1 MTRLITKI
9 DNMESII
16 RLDRDSKMK
25 KPDKKTRRI
34 SLRFLAFSLSLLI
47 SILAV
52 IGQANAAAITLGTA
66 TNYGLLVGAGQT
78 ATLAGS
84 VAVTGN
90 VGIGQNSTLNLSGI
104 NVIAGTMYE
113 GSGVTTN
120 NSGFTWATG
129 GTVTQSM
136 STAISDANNASIAA
150 AALTATAGLTGQGSA
165 ISLTNS
171 SLTIKALSNLSE
183 NVLTISSLSLLNGTL
198 TFDDNGFT
206 GAKFIINVTGGFS
219 VGSSGLGKSIIQGIN
234 GATAADIIFNIEGT
248 GSTVSLTGSSSNS
261 IIGTVL
267 APSRNVTVGGGGTL
281 TGALMAGINNAG
293 KSYTLQSSTGGFNIT
308 DYAYKPGQSS
318 GGGRAPEPSTILLFG
333 TQMVALAAM
342 RRRRPR

>member
-1 MTRLITKI
+1 
-9 DNMESII
+9 
-16 RLDRDSKMK
+16 MK
-25 KPDKKTRRI
+25 NKYGKDANFL
-34 SLRFLAFSLSLLI
+34 LRFLTFSLSLI
-47 SILAV
+47 VSFLAV
-52 IGQANAAAITLGTA
+52 VGPANAAALTLGTA
-66 TNYGLLVGAGQT
+66 TNYGLLVGTGQT

-84 VAVTGN
+84 VDVTGN

-104 NVIAGTMYE
+104 NVIAGTVYE
-113 GSGVTTN
+113 GSGVSTN
-120 NSGFTWATG
+120 NGLGLTWATG

-136 STAISDANNASIAA
+136 STAVSDANNASIAA
-150 AALTATAGLTGQGSA
+150 AALTATAGLTSQGSA

-198 TFDDNGFT
+198 TFDDNGYT

-219 VGSSGLGKSIIQGIN
+219 VASSGLGKSIIQGIN

-261 IIGTVL
+261 VIGTVL
-267 APSRNVTVGGGGTL
+267 APSRNVTVGGGGSL
-281 TGALMAGINNAG
+281 TGSLIAGVNNAG
-293 KSYTLQSSTGGFNIT
+293 KAYTLQSTSGGFNIT

-318 GGGRAPEPSTILLFG
+318 GGGSTPEPSTILLFG
-333 TQMVALAAM
+333 TQILALAAL
-342 RRRRPR
+342 RRRRRR

>member
-1 MTRLITKI
+1 
-9 DNMESII
+9 MEESPGK
-16 RLDRDSKMK
+16 RS
-25 KPDKKTRRI
+25 RI
-34 SLRFLAFSLSLLI
+34 PLRIGAFLLSTLVAY
-47 SILAV
+47 LAAT
-52 IGQANAAAITLGTA
+52 GAADAAAITLGTA
-66 TNYGLLVGAGQT
+66 TDYGLLVGTGQT
-78 ATLAGS
+78 ATLAGN
-84 VAVTGN
+84 VAITGN

-120 NSGFTWATG
+120 NGLGFTWATG

-136 STAISDANNASIAA
+136 SAAISDAYNASAAA
-150 AALTATAGLTGQGSA
+150 AALTATAGLAGQGSA
-165 ISLTNS
+165 IALTNS

-234 GATAADIIFNIEGT
+234 GASAADIIFNIEGT

-261 IIGTVL
+261 MIGTVL
-267 APSRNVTVGGGGTL
+267 APSRNVTVGGGGSL
-281 TGALMAGINNAG
+281 AGSLIAGVNNVG
-293 KSYTLQSSTGGFNIT
+293 KSYTLQSSSGGFNIT

-318 GGGRAPEPSTILLFG
+318 GGGGGRAPEPSTILLFG
-333 TQMVALAAM
+333 TQVVALAAF
-342 RRRRPR
+342 RRRRRR

>member
-1 MTRLITKI
+1 
-9 DNMESII
+9 
-16 RLDRDSKMK
+16 
-25 KPDKKTRRI
+25 
-34 SLRFLAFSLSLLI
+34 
-47 SILAV
+47 
-52 IGQANAAAITLGTA
+52 
-66 TNYGLLVGAGQT
+66 
-78 ATLAGS
+78 
-84 VAVTGN
+84 
-90 VGIGQNSTLNLSGI
+90 
-104 NVIAGTMYE
+104 MYE

-165 ISLTNS
+165 ISLSNS

-206 GAKFIINVTGGFS
+206 GAKFIINITGGFS
-219 VGSSGLGKSIIQGIN
+219 VGSSGPWASPIIQGIN

-248 GSTVSLTGSSSNS
+248 GSTVSLTGNSSNS
-261 IIGTVL
+261 VIGTVL

-281 TGALMAGINNAG
+281 TGSLIAGVNNLG

-308 DYAYKPGQSS
+308 DYAYKPGQSTG
-318 GGGRAPEPSTILLFG
+318 GGGRAPEPSTILLLFG
-333 TQMVALAAM
+333 TQLVALAAL
-342 RRRRPR
+342 RRRKRR